1 MSWEGMTMRSKTS
14 FFNLTIFK
22 KSVSRF
28 WPIWAMYAFA
38 WLLAMPIHFLSNSY
52 GDTENLGLL
61 ANQYITGLGVYG
73 GVIGGAC
80 MAMAAAMAVWSFL
93 YSARSAHGI
102 ACLPL
107 RREGIWCSAMLAGL
121 LPAVALYLIVGL
133 LTLLVWPYG
142 ATYSIFPVVLRW
154 FGLVTLTYFFFY
166 AFATLCAMLT
176 GNIVILPLVYGVLN
190 FVAVGVEVLVREVFS
205 QFVYGLD
212 VGLDSITMRYFSP
225 VVGYLFDLNRV
236 TIVYQTQGAEY
247 VRSLSDG
254 WRTVWLYALVGVV
267 MLLGALLLYRKRRM
281 ESAGDV
287 VAVQVLKPVFRWCM
301 AIGNGLALSSL
312 MFAIFYFD
320 SGARGQGAFPFTLC
334 FLLVGAVIGWFGAE
348 MLIRKRFKV
357 FTKQRWAGC
366 GLVCLVLLA
375 LMVGMRLDV
384 FGVERRIPETS
395 SVESVLIHAGSSTAV
410 LTTEEGIEQTR
421 ALHKAIL
428 DDRAYNDVGY
438 DVSYDET
445 RNGSVG
451 VYLMYSLKNGGTM
464 SRSYDLGYAT
474 ADPNAYG
481 EVAALQELMNCEDA
495 RRNRMETDVPL
506 TRETIDGGWVDA
518 WLSVTDYAALMGY
531 DDPETCLLSEF
542 MGCSSAD
549 VAAMDERERQELAVE
564 AARERTLS
572 KTYWSESYLP
582 DYASLNYDE
591 LYLSYSYSLST
602 AEAWDFYDTALRP
615 DNEEGKLGKVY
626 VLQDE
631 EYANETYDA
640 TICITWKNEVRTY
653 YGNPYFNT
661 KVSVEATRT
670 VAWLAEHG
678 MKLHTPAELWGEG

>member
-1 MSWEGMTMRSKTS
+1 MRSKTS

-22 KSVSRF
+22 RSISRF
-28 WPIWAMYAFA
+28 WPIWALYAFA
-38 WLLAMPIHFLSNSY
+38 WLLAMPIHFLSVPY
-52 GDTENLGLL
+52 GDTANLGKL
-61 ANQYITGLGVYG
+61 ANDYITALGVYA

-80 MAMAAAMAVWSFL
+80 MAIAAAMAVWSFL

-107 RREGIWCSAMLAGL
+107 RREGVWCSAMLAGL
-121 LPAVALYLIVGL
+121 VPALAIYLIVGL

-142 ATYSIFPVVLRW
+142 ATYSIFPAVLRW
-154 FGLVTLTYFFFY
+154 FGQVTLTYFFFY
-166 AFATLCAMLT
+166 SFATLCAMLT

-190 FVAVGVEVLVREVFS
+190 FVAVGVEVLLREVFS

-212 VGLDSITMRYFSP
+212 VGLDSITTRYFSP
-225 VVGYLFDLNRV
+225 AIGYLFDLNGLFYDNEV
-236 TIVYQTQGAEY
+236 QGTAHI
-247 VRSLSDG
+247 
-254 WRTVWLYALVGVV
+254 WRTVWLYALVGLV
-267 MLLGALLLYRKRRM
+267 MLVGALLLYRKRRM
-281 ESAGDV
+281 ETAGDV

-320 SGARGQGAFPFTLC
+320 SGARGQGAFPFTVC

-348 MLIRKRFKV
+348 MLIRKRFHV
-357 FTKQRWAGC
+357 FTRQRWVGC
-366 GLVCLVLLA
+366 GLVCLVLLV
-375 LMVGMRLDV
+375 LMVGMKLDL
-384 FGVERRIPETS
+384 FGVERRIPES
-395 SVESVLIHAGSSTAV
+395 SRVESVSIRADGVSAK
-410 LTTEEGIEQTR
+410 LTTDEGIEAAR

-438 DVSYDET
+438 DAPYDEK
-445 RNGSVG
+445 RNGEVG
-451 VYLMYSLKNGGTM
+451 VYLTYNLKNGGTV
-464 SRSYDLGYAT
+464 SRSYVLGYAT
-474 ADPNAYG
+474 ADPTAYG
-481 EVAALQELMNCEDA
+481 EAAALQELMNCEDA

-518 WLSVTDYAALMGY
+518 WLSVSDYAALMGF
-531 DDPETCLLSEF
+531 DDPETCLISEF
-542 MGCSSAD
+542 MGYSSAD

-591 LYLSYSYSLST
+591 LYLNYSYSLST
-602 AEAWDFYDTALRP
+602 SEAWDFYDTALRP

-626 VLQDE
+626 VLRDE

-661 KVSVEATRT
+661 KVTVAATRT
-670 VAWLAEHG
+670 VGWLAEHG
-678 MKLHTPAELWGEG
+678 MKLHTPAELWEN

>member
-1 MSWEGMTMRSKTS
+1 MRSKTS

-22 KSVSRF
+22 RSVSRF
-28 WPIWAMYAFA
+28 WPIWALYAFA
-38 WLLAMPIHFLSNSY
+38 WLLAMPVHFLSGPY
-52 GDTENLGLL
+52 GDTENLGSL
-61 ANQYITGLGVYG
+61 ANQYITGLGVYA
-73 GVIGGAC
+73 GVIGGAV
-80 MAMAAAMAVWSFL
+80 MAIAAAMAVWSFL

-107 RREGIWCSAMLAGL
+107 RREGVWCSAMLAGL
-121 LPAVALYLIVGL
+121 VPAVAIYLIVGL

-142 ATYSIFPVVLRW
+142 ATFSIFPAVLRW
-154 FGLVTLTYFFFY
+154 FGLVTLIYFFFY
-166 AFATLCAMLT
+166 SFATLCAMLT

-190 FVAVGVEVLVREVFS
+190 FVVVGVEVLLRTVFS

-212 VGLDSITMRYFSP
+212 MNLESITTRYFSP
-225 VVGYLFDLNRV
+225 VIGYLFDLSKL
-236 TIVYQTQGAEY
+236 TYIYQVEYQAQGVEY
-247 VRSLSDG
+247 VRTLSYG
-254 WRTVWLYALVGVV
+254 WRTVWLYALVGLV
-267 MLLGALLLYRKRRM
+267 MLAGALLLYRKRRM
-281 ESAGDV
+281 ETAGDV

-312 MFAIFYFD
+312 MFAIFYMD
-320 SGARGQGAFPFTLC
+320 SGAQGFGAFPFTVC

-348 MLIRKRFKV
+348 MLIRKRFRV
-357 FTKQRWAGC
+357 FTKRRWAGC
-366 GLVCLVLLA
+366 GLACLVLLA
-375 LMVGMRLDV
+375 LMVGMRLDL
-384 FGVERRIPETS
+384 FGVERRVPEPS
-395 SVESVLIHAGSSTAV
+395 RVESVVISANGVGAT
-410 LTTEEGIEQTR
+410 LTTAEGIEQAR

-428 DDRAYNDVGY
+428 ADRTYNG
-438 DVSYDET
+438 T
-445 RNGSVG
+445 GSGTAWDLDSGDGRVG
-451 VYLMYSLKNGGTM
+451 VSLKYLLRGGGTL
-464 SRSYDLGYAT
+464 SRYYTLRYSF
-474 ADPNAYG
+474 ADDTRG
-481 EVAALQELMNCEDA
+481 ETAALQELMNCEEA
-495 RRNRMETDVPL
+495 RRNRMETGVPL

-518 WLSVTDYAALMGY
+518 WLTVNDYAALMGF

-549 VAAMDERERQELAVE
+549 IAAMDERERQELVVE
-564 AARERTLS
+564 VARERTLN
-572 KTYWSESYLP
+572 KAAWSESYLP

-640 TICITWKNEVRTY
+640 TICITWKHETRTY

-661 KVSVEATRT
+661 KVAVDAKRT

-678 MKLHTPAELWGEG
+678 MNLHTPAELWGVG